1 MRDKPRPPPSHLTQE
16 YAAVPPAGDRALV
29 YRVSPMPI
37 SETEP
42 ATEHPPAPEAP
53 KLYYGWVVVVV
64 MAVTGAATMA
74 LGTLNFG
81 LFIKPMGDNLGI
93 GRAMFGWAQTARQ
106 VTSAGTAPIVGGL
119 IDRFGARILLP
130 FAALVTGGALIGL
143 GHMHHSWQL
152 VLLFA
157 LMGLVGMSGP
167 GALVTS
173 VPVLKWFVRNRG
185 KAVAFMSLGVP
196 VGALIFIP
204 LTQVFINSFGWRDA
218 WIILAILGMVI
229 IVPLSLVFI
238 RRQPEDMGL
247 FPDGVSATVEPHARR
262 ARRPRG
268 TVAETSWTAR
278 EAVRSP
284 VFWHLVAIFSVVM
297 LGLGIVGVH
306 RIPAFMDRGLDATL
320 ISFATAL
327 DAVCSGVSTFTM
339 GFLVTKFPARLLGA
353 AGFTLLAIASILTIY
368 ADTVPIMFLS
378 MAIFGMGIGGMM
390 FLQNFLWADYFGRAS
405 LGAIR
410 GIVTPVTLLVGGVG
424 APLAGYVRDITGSY
438 DTIWWAGV
446 GLMILAAAVMTTI
459 TAPVKPGSDR
469 TGS

>member
-1 MRDKPRPPPSHLTQE
+1 M
-16 YAAVPPAGDRALV
+16 PPAGDRALV
-29 YRVSPMPI
+29 YRVSPMLI

-42 ATEHPPAPEAP
+42 AAEHSRTPRTP
-53 KLYYGWVVVVV
+53 KLYYGWVIVAV
-64 MAVTGAATMA
+64 MAIAGAASLAM
-74 LGTLNFG
+74 GTLNFG
-81 LFIKPMGDNLGI
+81 LFIKPMGDSLGI
-93 GRAMFGWAQTARQ
+93 GRAVFGWAQTARQ
-106 VTSAGTAPIVGGL
+106 VTSAGTAPFVGAL
-119 IDRFGARILLP
+119 LDRFGARVLLSVS
-130 FAALVTGGALIGL
+130 ALVTGAALIGL
-143 GHMHHSWQL
+143 GYIHSSWQL

-157 LMGLVGMSGP
+157 VMGIVGMSGP

-173 VPVLKWFVRNRG
+173 VPVLKWFVRKRG
-185 KAVAFMSLGVP
+185 KAVALMSLGTP

-247 FPDGVSATVEPHARR
+247 LPDGAPATVEPHAHGT
-262 ARRPRG
+262 RRPGG

-284 VFWHLVAIFSVVM
+284 VFWRLVAIFSVVM

-320 ISFATAL
+320 ISFATAF
-327 DAVCSGVSTFTM
+327 DAVSAGISTFTM
-339 GFLVTKFPARLLGA
+339 GFLVTRFPARLLGA
-353 AGFTLLAIASILTIY
+353 ASFTLLAIASILTIY

-405 LGAIR
+405 LGVIR

-459 TAPVKPGSDR
+459 TAPVKPGPDR
-469 TGS
+469 IGS

>member
-1 MRDKPRPPPSHLTQE
+1 
-16 YAAVPPAGDRALV
+16 
-29 YRVSPMPI
+29 MPI
-37 SETEP
+37 SETGP
-42 ATEHPPAPEAP
+42 TTEHSPPAGAP
-53 KLYYGWVVVVV
+53 KLYYGWVVVAV

-81 LFIKPMGDNLGI
+81 LFIKPMGDSLGI

-143 GHMHHSWQL
+143 GHINHSWQL

-157 LMGLVGMSGP
+157 VMGLVGMSGP

-185 KAVAFMSLGVP
+185 RAVAFMSLGVP
-196 VGALIFIP
+196 VGALTFIP
-204 LTQVFINSFGWRDA
+204 LTQVFIDSFGWRQA
-218 WIILAILGMVI
+218 WIILAIIGMVI
-229 IVPLSLVFI
+229 IVPLSLALV

-247 FPDGVSATVEPHARR
+247 LPDGAPTAIEPHAHGT
-262 ARRPRG
+262 RRPRR
-268 TVAETSWTAR
+268 TVDETSWTAR
-278 EAVRSP
+278 EAVHSP
-284 VFWHLVAIFSVVM
+284 VFWRLVAIFAVVM
-297 LGLGIVGVH
+297 LGMGTVGVH
-306 RIPAFMDRGLDATL
+306 RIPAFMDRGLDTTL

-327 DAVCSGVSTFTM
+327 DAVSAGVSTFTM
-339 GFLVTKFPARLLGA
+339 AFLVTRFPARLLGA
-353 AGFTLLAIASILTIY
+353 AGFTLLAIASVLTIY
-368 ADTVPIMFLS
+368 ADTVPIMFVS

-410 GIVTPVTLLVGGVG
+410 GIVTPVTLLVGGAG

-438 DTIWWAGV
+438 NPIWWAGV
-446 GLMILAAAVMTTI
+446 GLMILAALVMTTT
-459 TAPVKPGSDR
+459 TAPGKPKPGHAIPSP
-469 TGS
+469 SLS